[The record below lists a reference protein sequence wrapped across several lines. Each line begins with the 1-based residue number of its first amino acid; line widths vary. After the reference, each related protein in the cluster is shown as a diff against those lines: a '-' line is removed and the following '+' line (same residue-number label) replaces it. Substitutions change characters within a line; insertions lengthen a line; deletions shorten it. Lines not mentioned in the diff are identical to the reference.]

1 MKPPRVLDAH
11 PDGIRID
18 KAGILVASML
28 PYCCQ
33 LKDPV
38 GCVKST
44 CKFEGCQQD
53 QLSQTLTHTTCQ
65 PNELQ
70 ACSKNVNISRL
81 GRAGQGRSSK
91 GRAGKVRQAGQVR
104 VEQGTPVVSKSK
116 MIGL

>member
-11 PDGIRID
+11 PDGICVD
-18 KAGILVASML
+18 KAGILVATML

-33 LKDPV
+33 LKNPV

-44 CKFEGCQQD
+44 CKFDACQQD

-70 ACSKNVNISRL
+70 ACSKLSTFHASAEQ
-81 GRAGQGRSSK
+81 GRAGQTR
-91 GRAGKVRQAGQVR
+91 AGQV
-104 VEQGTPVVSKSK
+104 G
-116 MIGL
+116 